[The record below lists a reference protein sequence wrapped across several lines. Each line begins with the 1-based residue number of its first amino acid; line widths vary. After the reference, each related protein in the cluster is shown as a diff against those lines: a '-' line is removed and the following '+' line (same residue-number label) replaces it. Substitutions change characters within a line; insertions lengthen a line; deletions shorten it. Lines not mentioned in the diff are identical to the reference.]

1 MLEKQIEN
9 NEIIITEKVQLDK
22 DFIARRKKYQSK
34 YGNKTKHCEICDKYI
49 KTFSWQNHNRS
60 KTHKLKKEIQ
70 ELKCILISKK

>member
-34 YGNKTKHCEICDKYI
+34 YGNKTKHCELCDKYI

-70 ELKCILISKK
+70 ELKSILISK